1 LSGHERNNG
10 EETSVSGA
18 EIQAF
23 MTNGVRGVI
32 GTLGPAFS
40 QTHGHVLTITFLPSN
55 AIGERLAAGAATDVV
70 IATRQLIDDL
80 AAGGK
85 IAAGSDV
92 ALARSSLGI
101 AVRKGA
107 PKPDISTPEAL
118 KRALLAARMVACSHP
133 TRGGASGP
141 GFVKALERLGI
152 AEEMTVKC
160 MHPPPGTF
168 TATLLVSGE
177 ADLAVQ
183 QISELMAVDGAE
195 LVGPL
200 PDAVQTITTFVGA
213 VHAGAASPEAA
224 RALLAYLTTPEA
236 QSAFVAKGL
245 QPA

>member
-1 LSGHERNNG
+1 V
-10 EETSVSGA
+10 TGA
-18 EIQAF
+18 EIKGF
-23 MTNGVRGVI
+23 MTNGVRGVM
-32 GTLGPAFS
+32 GALGPAFT
-40 QTHGHVLTITFLPSN
+40 QTHGHTLTITFLPSN
-55 AIGERLAAGAATDVV
+55 AIGERLAADATADVV

-80 AAGGK
+80 AVGGQ
-85 IAAGSDV
+85 ISAGSDV

-118 KRALLAARMVACSHP
+118 RRALLAARTVACSHP
-133 TRGGASGP
+133 TKGGASGP
-141 GFVKALERLGI
+141 DFAKAVERLGI
-152 AEEMTVKC
+152 AEEMTTKC

-213 VHAGAASPEAA
+213 VHAAAAAPGAS
-224 RALLAYLTTPEA
+224 RALLVFLQTPEA
-236 QSAFVAKGL
+236 RHAIAAHGL
-245 QPA
+245 EPA

>member
-1 LSGHERNNG
+1 LNALERNNG
-10 EETSVSGA
+10 KETSVSGA

-32 GTLGPAFS
+32 GTLGPAFT
-40 QTHGHVLTITFLPSN
+40 QAHGHTLAITFLPSN
-55 AIGERLAAGAATDVV
+55 AIGECLAAGAATDVV

-101 AVRKGA
+101 AVRKSA

-133 TRGGASGP
+133 TKGGASGP
-141 GFVKALERLGI
+141 DFAKALERLGI
-152 AEEMTVKC
+152 AEVMTTKC
-160 MHPPPGTF
+160 MHPAPGTF

-183 QISELMAVDGAE
+183 QISELLAVDGAE

-213 VHAGAASPEAA
+213 VHAAAAAPDAA

-236 QSAFVAKGL
+236 RSAFVAKGL
-245 QPA
+245 EPA